1 MNKIYEKHTGSLS
14 IRFKRDES
22 ENKLLINE
30 KFRIMLKS
38 WACRYEER
46 KCGSYARQQ
55 FKNFMQTE
63 SDQQN
68 PLVIDIPKP

>member
-1 MNKIYEKHTGSLS
+1 MTKIYEKDTGSLL

-22 ENKLLINE
+22 EDKLLITE

-46 KCGSYARQQ
+46 KCGRYAREQ
-55 FKNFMQTE
+55 FKKFKQTE

-68 PLVIDIPKP
+68 PLVFKPRR